1 MFQTI
6 GKKII
11 KILTVILGGLIISFL
26 FLYIYVY
33 RSNIIAKK
41 IKDNGR
47 VSFSILLYGT
57 DKMFPDKLDLYI
69 VLYDKKNNILKILYV
84 NTDIVVFKKKEKAR
98 SLKTRFNENTKKD
111 LDFAIQKFYL
121 DLYGILGDVYKS
133 DFYINIS
140 YEMLDIMTCQ
150 NEEFRSF
157 VSKDNFANKDLTSL
171 NRYETIECILNLMP
185 HKILKIYK
193 NFHFFDTNIVRI
205 SFIASVLKF
214 RILKPA
220 LMFCELPVKY
230 TNTRV
235 EADKQNI
242 EIFLSKI
249 YYAHKD
255 LCANTKDLFID
266 IKNASEKPRMA
277 AKVAWLLR
285 KNEFDVLDWGT
296 SPIAYNKTL
305 IKDCKGNFKIALK
318 IAELLKTGKVI
329 VFYDN
334 RIYSDINVFIG
345 KDCMIYDNFDKQE
358 ELNGK
363 N

>member
-6 GKKII
+6 GKII
-11 KILTVILGGLIISFL
+11 KIPTVIFGGLIISFS

-33 RSNIIAKK
+33 RSNIIVKK

-47 VSFSILLYGT
+47 VSFSVLLYGT
-57 DKMFPDKLDLYI
+57 DKMFPEKLDLYI
-69 VLYDKKNNILKILYV
+69 VLYDKKTNILKILSV

-98 SLKTRFNENTKKD
+98 SFKTRFNENAKKD
-111 LDFAIQKFYL
+111 LDLAIQEFYL
-121 DLYGILGDVYKS
+121 DLHATLGDVYKS
-133 DFYINIS
+133 DFYINVS
-140 YEMLDIMTCQ
+140 FEMLDIMTGQ
-150 NEEFRSF
+150 NKEFRSL
-157 VSKDNFANKDLTSL
+157 VSKDNFENKDLTSL
-171 NRYETIECILNLMP
+171 NRYETIERILNLMP

-193 NFHFFDTNIVRI
+193 NYRFLDTNIVRI

-214 RILKPA
+214 RILKPV

-242 EIFLSKI
+242 EIFLNKV
-249 YYAHKD
+249 YYVYKD

-266 IKNASEKPRMA
+266 IKNASGKPRIA
-277 AKVAWLLR
+277 EKVAWLLR

-296 SPIAYNKTL
+296 SPTVYNKTL
-305 IKDCKGNFKIALK
+305 IKDYKGNFMKALK

-334 RIYSDINVFIG
+334 KIYSDINVFIG
-345 KDCMIYDNFDKQE
+345 KDCMIYDNLDKQE
-358 ELNGK
+358 E
-363 N
+363 